1 MKENCEIIYKNL
13 EKKEKYET
21 TIKQVVNECFKKEKL
36 DKTNLYISVTLTNP
50 EEIEKLNRQYRN
62 IDRPTDVLSFPM
74 FEKDELDNFIKTDLK
89 NNDVNEER
97 DILGDIV
104 ISIPRVYE
112 QAEEYGHSFERELAY
127 MVVHGFYH
135 LMGYD
140 HIEEDDKK
148 VMRDK
153 EEEVLNKLG
162 IKRETSQEKSEE
174 ELDKIKEQAKK
185 EEKKTTNSNF
195 LDAWKNAIDG
205 IIYATTTQRNIKIQL
220 VLAVLVVII
229 SLFFD
234 LNRAEFLCFL
244 FTIILILFAEMV
256 NTAIETVVDLYVDV
270 YHPKAKIAKDVA
282 AGGVVITAINA
293 IIVAYFLFFD
303 KISDIGLNFINN
315 VVNSPVHLAFSVLVI
330 VVIAILSL
338 IAIAKTN
345 KHKGLN
351 HKFIPSGFTT
361 LAFATNTIIW
371 IVTQSSRNIVN
382 TIIITLSLVLA
393 ILVSA
398 SRIEAKAHKLSEV
411 IFSACLGII
420 LVLVLYGIA
429 LGFTTMQM

>member
-1 MKENCEIIYKNL
+1 MKENCEIIYKNI
-13 EKKEKYET
+13 EKKQKYEST
-21 TIKQVVNECFKKEKL
+21 VKQVVNECFKKEKL
-36 DKTNLYISVTLTNP
+36 DETKLYMSITLTNS

-74 FEKDELDNFIKTDLK
+74 FEKEELDNFIKENFK
-89 NNDVNEER
+89 NNDVNEEG

-104 ISIPRVYE
+104 ISIPKVYE

-148 VMRDK
+148 VMREK
-153 EEEVLNKLG
+153 EEEILNALG

-174 ELDKIKEQAKK
+174 ELEKIEESEKK
-185 EEKKTTNSNF
+185 QKNKTTNSNF
-195 LDAWKNAIDG
+195 LDAWKNAVNG

-220 VLAVLVVII
+220 VLAILVVII

-234 LNRAEFLCFL
+234 LSRAEFLCFL
-244 FTIILILFAEMV
+244 FTIILILLAEMF
-256 NTAIETVVDLYVDV
+256 NTAVETVVDLYVDV

-293 IIVAYFLFFD
+293 LIVAYFLFFD

-315 VVNSPVHLAFSVLVI
+315 VINSPVHLAFSVLII
-330 VVIAILSL
+330 VVVAIVAL
-338 IAIAKTN
+338 IAMARTN
-345 KHKGLN
+345 KHRGLN

-361 LAFATNTIIW
+361 LAFAANTIIW

-411 IFSACLGII
+411 IFSACVGII
-420 LVLVLYGIA
+420 LVLCLYGIA
-429 LGFTTMQM
+429 YGITRMQM